1 VSKVAERGK
10 YEEGVWAGVF
20 HMGVQAL
27 AVVGAGAAC
36 AGMLVGVVSWA
47 FAFGASSPAF
57 STVGR

>member
-1 VSKVAERGK
+1 
-10 YEEGVWAGVF
+10 
-20 HMGVQAL
+20 MGVQAL